1 MGKEDYRSRGARGH
15 INVLM
20 IGVNNVVHFSVPNIF
35 SNKEKG

>member
-1 MGKEDYRSRGARGH
+1 MGKGDYRSRGARGH

-20 IGVNNVVHFSVPNIF
+20 IGVNKVVHFSVPNIL